1 MGKKDIIVAVHKAEN
16 REDSDYNILSSF
28 SDGLLNG
35 FRQIGIKAYTTQEC
49 NADKIPFNIAIGF
62 DNAGI
67 EHWQHILSNNITN
80 IMWSSNSVF
89 AKNFDTIK
97 QFVSF
102 DKFIVFETTPADKQ
116 ALTKYLPELKH
127 GYIPQA
133 VDLDLWKNM
142 HEKKEID
149 IVYFSPMIDIEG
161 KLKELKETMPELVFN
176 LMMQIYEL
184 TMKNPN
190 HTFWQIA
197 SAVTDSY
204 GLTIDIEQYLLL
216 FKNISELAMYEQKA
230 QMIQK
235 LSDFDVRIYG
245 SGPWEKYI
253 KGNVKYMGQCSVE
266 ESIDIMNKSKIS
278 LYCHPM
284 QQGLG
289 IHQTILNASA
299 AGTFSLVSDSPSIKA
314 EFTDS
319 LGYFNHS
326 SFEDIADKAAYY
338 LTNEDERIK
347 MTDKAFDITKERHT
361 WACRAKSIMEIVD

>member
-1 MGKKDIIVAVHKAEN
+1 MEKEDIIVAVHKTNEQN
-16 REDSDYNILSSF
+16 NSFNILSSF

-35 FRQIGIKAYTTQEC
+35 FRQIGIKAYTTEEC

-80 IMWSSNSVF
+80 VMWSSESVF

-102 DKFIVFETTPADKQ
+102 DKFVVFETTPSDIP

-133 VDLDLWKNM
+133 VDLDLWQNT
-142 HEKKEID
+142 HSKKEID
-149 IVYFSPMIDIEG
+149 IVYFSPMIDIDE
-161 KLKELKETMPELVFN
+161 KFKKLKETMPELVFN

-204 GLTIDIEQYLLL
+204 GLTLDIEQYLLL
-216 FKNISELAMYEQKA
+216 FTNISELAMYEQKA

-245 SGPWEKYI
+245 NGPWEKYI
-253 KGNVKYMGQCSVE
+253 KGKAKYMGQCSIE

-289 IHQTILNASA
+289 IHHTILNASA
-299 AGTFSLVSDSPSIKA
+299 VGTFSLVSDSPSLKA
-314 EFTDS
+314 EFADS
-319 LGYFNHS
+319 FGYFNHS
-326 SFEDIADKAAYY
+326 SFDDIADKAAYY
-338 LTNEDERIK
+338 LANEDERTQ
-347 MTDKAFDITKERHT
+347 MADKAFNITKEKHT

>member
-1 MGKKDIIVAVHKAEN
+1 MEKEEIVVAVHKTNEQN
-16 REDSDYNILSSF
+16 NSDYNILSSF
-28 SDGLLNG
+28 ADGLLNG
-35 FRQIGIKAYTTQEC
+35 FKQIGIKAFTTREC
-49 NADKIPFNIAIGF
+49 NENKIPFNIAIGF
-62 DNAGI
+62 DNVGI
-67 EHWQHILSNNITN
+67 EQWQHILSNNITN
-80 IMWSSNSVF
+80 VMWSSESVF

-102 DKFIVFETTPADKQ
+102 DKFVVFETTPADKQ

-142 HEKKEID
+142 HSKKEID
-149 IVYFSPMIDIEG
+149 IVCFSPMIDIER

-190 HTFWQIA
+190 HTFWQIT

-204 GLTIDIEQYLLL
+204 GLNLDIEQYLLL

-245 SGPWEKYI
+245 RGPWEKYI
-253 KGNVKYMGQCSVE
+253 KGNVKYMGQCSIA
-266 ESIDIMNKSKIS
+266 ESIDIMNKSKI
-278 LYCHPM
+278 
-284 QQGLG
+284 
-289 IHQTILNASA
+289 
-299 AGTFSLVSDSPSIKA
+299 
-314 EFTDS
+314 
-319 LGYFNHS
+319 
-326 SFEDIADKAAYY
+326 
-338 LTNEDERIK
+338 
-347 MTDKAFDITKERHT
+347 
-361 WACRAKSIMEIVD
+361 